1 MKILDIDL
9 YTTDLDSIRL
19 FYVRK
24 LGLPVLSRSASH
36 CTVLIGWTSLTFRLV
51 DQPVAPYHLAI
62 NVPRGSLEVIMYY
75 FDLDYLDTQAPGKT
89 IADFPDWRARACYF
103 YDGVGNILEFIAR
116 TDLNL
121 EDPNLTFP
129 ELFQG
134 VSEIGMATEDVAH
147 TTAEIQRRFGI
158 GAFGKSQPATD
169 FNALGDDN
177 GLFIV
182 SKAGR
187 NWLFTDTPAG
197 LNFCRIGFVSEPE
210 GKLQEL
216 YSYEVNRL
224 PIGKGAFA
232 PLTFPSIS

>member
-147 TTAEIQRRFGI
+147 TAAEIQRRFGI

-210 GKLQEL
+210 GKLQ
-216 YSYEVNRL
+216 
-224 PIGKGAFA
+224 
-232 PLTFPSIS
+232 

>member
-1 MKILDIDL
+1 MKILDLEL
-9 YTTDLDSIRL
+9 YTTDLDKTRS
-19 FYVRK
+19 FYVRQ
-24 LGLPVLSRSASH
+24 LGLPVLSRSVNH
-36 CTVLIGWTSLTFRLV
+36 LTLLVGWTRLTFRLV
-51 DQPVAPYHLAI
+51 DQPVAPYHFAI

-75 FDLDYLDTQAPGKT
+75 FELNYIDTQAPGKT

-103 YDGVGNILEFIAR
+103 YDSVGNLLEFIAR

-121 EDPNLTFP
+121 EDPNLTFSD
-129 ELFQG
+129 LFQG
-134 VSEIGMATEDVAH
+134 VSEIGLATEDVAH
-147 TTAEIQRRFGI
+147 TTQQIQRKLQVQQFD
-158 GAFGKSQPATD
+158 KSTPLAD

-187 NWLFTDTPAG
+187 KWLFSDTPAG
-197 LNFCRIGFVSEPE
+197 LNYCRVEFTNGHNIQV
-210 GKLQEL
+210 L

-232 PLTFPSIS
+232 PSISPSIS